1 MIPFTPEDLSSMLF
15 QYLDRDVISN
25 IKQFETAVTPCAQYL
40 VGIPLVEADIVCAV
54 RCLPFSD

>member
-25 IKQFETAVTPCAQYL
+25 IKQFETAVTSCAQYL
-40 VGIPLVEADIVCAV
+40 VGITLVEADIVCAV